1 MSTIAP
7 RSLLAEVM
15 LVTPALA
22 VAGRGESAPAPIP
35 TATAIPRTVLRTFS
49 NRVRLEPIALFTFGR
64 FVMAAPSVKVDKE
77 EKLRPHY
84 NSPLPLLFVKGILWI
99 RGRTQEQFSTV
110 TEKMYRTPFT
120 P

>member
-1 MSTIAP
+1 
-7 RSLLAEVM
+7 
-15 LVTPALA
+15 
-22 VAGRGESAPAPIP
+22 
-35 TATAIPRTVLRTFS
+35 
-49 NRVRLEPIALFTFGR
+49 
-64 FVMAAPSVKVDKE
+64 MAAPSVKVDKE
-77 EKLRPHY
+77 EKLRAHY